1 MSCNL
6 AVCLALLVPA
16 APLSEA
22 AEKVLRVLQGKW
34 EVVRLVAKDGA
45 VDFEEGDRA
54 ILEFRGRKWI
64 FDGEEKAEI
73 TVVDPSTDPICLDTK
88 SLEKGGKGKEEEGV
102 YKREGDT
109 LRIAFYQGKGKQRPT
124 GFDKP
129 TDPDTLVITLKRV
142 KGR

>member
-1 MSCNL
+1 M
-6 AVCLALLVPA
+6 
-16 APLSEA
+16 
-22 AEKVLRVLQGKW
+22 
-34 EVVRLVAKDGA
+34 AKDGA
-45 VDFEEGDRA
+45 VDLEEEDRV

-64 FDGEEKAEI
+64 FDGQEKAEI
-73 TVVDPSTDPICLDTK
+73 TAIDLTTDPICLDSK
-88 SLEKGGKGKEEEGV
+88 SLEKGTKGQEQEAV